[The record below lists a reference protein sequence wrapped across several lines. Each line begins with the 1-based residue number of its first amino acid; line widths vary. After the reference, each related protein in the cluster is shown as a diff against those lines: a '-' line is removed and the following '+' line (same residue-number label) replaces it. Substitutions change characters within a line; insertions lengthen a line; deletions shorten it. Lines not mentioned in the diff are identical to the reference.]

1 MERQEKPTAAYY
13 LRRGKR
19 ELSTHRPEKAI
30 SSLRQA
36 VDAIPPSC
44 SDELSQALYWL
55 SLALLRL
62 DERPLAIKSLASA
75 QKLRRR
81 GYARRLY
88 LRSVNEYGMPRQ
100 ASPDLD
106 DFYAF
111 TNLQIAYYLVKKST
125 SRRFDSFQEK
135 DTVLR
140 LILDAWKQ
148 LSASGQLSG
157 IDACEKL
164 DIFRNIKIHYP
175 SFGLSGFHRVIVKA
189 SFGASRTT
197 GLMAGS
203 IARSMTKSSTDRCP
217 CGSGLPYGQCCG
229 RVKHLKEL

>member
-13 LRRGKR
+13 LRRGMR
-19 ELSTHRPEKAI
+19 ELSTHRPDKAI

-36 VDAIPPSC
+36 VDIIPPSC
-44 SDELSQALYWL
+44 SDDLSQALYWL
-55 SLALLRL
+55 SVALLRL

-111 TNLQIAYYLVKKST
+111 TNLQIAYYLAKKPT
-125 SRRFDSFQEK
+125 SRFESFQEK
-135 DTVLR
+135 DIVLR
-140 LILDAWKQ
+140 LILDAWKK
-148 LSASGQLSG
+148 LSASGQLSD

-164 DIFRNIKIHYP
+164 DIFRKIKIHYP
-175 SFGLSGFHRVIVKA
+175 SFGLSGSHRVIVKA
-189 SFGASRTT
+189 SFGVGASRLGTT
-197 GLMAGS
+197 RSTAG
-203 IARSMTKSSTDRCP
+203 SMTKNSADRCP

>member
-1 MERQEKPTAAYY
+1 MEKQEKTTAAYF
-13 LRRGKR
+13 LRRGMR
-19 ELSTHRPEKAI
+19 ELSNHRPDQAI
-30 SSLRQA
+30 ASLRQA
-36 VDAIPPSC
+36 VDSIPPSC

-55 SLALLRL
+55 SGALLRL

-100 ASPDLD
+100 ADSALD

-111 TNLQIAYYLVKKST
+111 TNLQIAYYLARKSK
-125 SRRFDSFQEK
+125 SRFDSFQEK
-135 DTVLR
+135 DAVLR

-148 LSASGQLSG
+148 LSASDRFSG
-157 IDACEKL
+157 LDACEKL
-164 DIFRNIKIHYP
+164 DIFRKTKILYP
-175 SFGLSGFHRVIVKA
+175 SFGLSSPRSAPRGVIVKA
-189 SFGASRTT
+189 SFGLSNPDTSLKRA
-197 GLMAGS
+197 A
-203 IARSMTKSSTDRCP
+203 DRCL

-229 RVKHLKEL
+229 RVKHLREL